1 MKIIFLLVITTIFSM
16 ASTLIGTISELH
28 GNVKVKHN
36 GSIKKSKVSKNTQIV
51 AGDLIVTSRKSTA
64 QLSLK
69 DGSTLILVEKSTIRF
84 NTAFDVEQSGGK
96 VFYKITSR
104 DVKNSLKIKTDFA
117 IIGIKGTTF
126 IINANKKD
134 ASVSLKEGL
143 IGVTSIKEK
152 FELYRQKVQAEFN
165 SYVSKQKSEFQK
177 YKDAQ
182 NKYAIAEPTKA
193 FDLKEQ
199 HRISFFGKRVNEDKW
214 SAKDDKDFE
223 HFEKLLKF
231 MK

>member
-1 MKIIFLLVITTIFSM
+1 MKIIFLLVMNVALIY
-16 ASTLIGTISELH
+16 ASAVIGTISDFK
-28 GNVKVKHN
+28 GNVKVKHE
-36 GSIKKSKVSKNTQIV
+36 GSIKKSKVIKDGQINE
-51 AGDLIVTSRKSTA
+51 GDLIVTARHATA
-64 QLSLK
+64 QLKLR
-69 DGSTLILVEKSTIRF
+69 DGSTVILDEKSTIHF
-84 NTAFDVEQSGGK
+84 KSAQDVEQSGGK
-96 VFYKITSR
+96 IYYKITSR

-143 IGVTSIKEK
+143 IGVKSIKEK

-165 SYVSKQKSEFQK
+165 NYVSKQQSEFQK

-182 NKYAIAEPTKA
+182 NKYAVAEPTKA
-193 FDLKEQ
+193 FDLKEN
-199 HRISFFGKRVNEDKW
+199 HRISFFGKRVNEDRW
-214 SAKDDKDFE
+214 SEKDDKEFD
-223 HFEKLLKF
+223 HFAKLVEF